1 MLPLMSMELQ
11 YIKERVDFRHVTAML
26 PNQKKPFLVSGWRLV
41 GGEAGVGGYVQSAA
55 GFGRRIL
62 IK

>member
-26 PNQKKPFLVSGWRLV
+26 PNQKKTFLVSGWRLV
-41 GGEAGVGGYVQSAA
+41 GGEAGVGMYSQPPASVGV
-55 GFGRRIL
+55 F
-62 IK
+62 